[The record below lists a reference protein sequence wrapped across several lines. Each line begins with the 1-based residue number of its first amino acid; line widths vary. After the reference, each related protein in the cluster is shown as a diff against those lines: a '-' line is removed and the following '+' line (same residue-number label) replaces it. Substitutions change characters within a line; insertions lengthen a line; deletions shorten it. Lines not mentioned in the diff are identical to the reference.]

1 MVDQDR
7 QCRPALA
14 DELLGD
20 EVFRQGA
27 QNQVFP
33 VQADG
38 FFMQTSGSRHMELRR
53 LFGKIFQRR
62 QGPLCRLH
70 FVQDQKR
77 PPGQNPLARHSFQVR
92 EEMGRVCISVKAGR
106 RPAVRFQIEI
116 DNGIVTG
123 FSELPQDREQLWPEC
138 RKGAIMGRK
147 FGNRKATHHII

>member
-1 MVDQDR
+1 
-7 QCRPALA
+7 
-14 DELLGD
+14 
-20 EVFRQGA
+20 
-27 QNQVFP
+27 
-33 VQADG
+33 
-38 FFMQTSGSRHMELRR
+38 MELRR

-123 FSELPQDREQLWPEC
+123 FSELPQY
-138 RKGAIMGRK
+138 IMDLIINSIKISKSLIFSDVTVKRGRASRRI
-147 FGNRKATHHII
+147 GNRYGRSAGKGL

>member
-1 MVDQDR
+1 
-7 QCRPALA
+7 
-14 DELLGD
+14 
-20 EVFRQGA
+20 
-27 QNQVFP
+27 
-33 VQADG
+33 
-38 FFMQTSGSRHMELRR
+38 MELRR

-123 FSELPQDREQLWPEC
+123 FSELPQYIMDLIINSIKISKSLIFSDVTVKRG
-138 RKGAIMGRK
+138 RASRRIGNSYGRSAGKGL
-147 FGNRKATHHII
+147 